1 MSRAFCETW
10 DSQPPQPCRCLCFE
24 LTQITRTTPL
34 RWMTLHL
41 SQIFFTDARTF
52 ITFSAYSALVRSFAK
67 NAQDD
72 ASGLP
77 LRSRPLNSV
86 ICSDTQSVRDSGR
99 RAKARLRPCPRA
111 GCG

>member
-1 MSRAFCETW
+1 MANGCY
-10 DSQPPQPCRCLCFE
+10 PCRCLCFAT
-24 LTQITRTTPL
+24 TQITRTTPL

-52 ITFSAYSALVRSFAK
+52 IIFPAYSTLVRSFAK

-77 LRSRPLNSV
+77 LRSRPLNGV
-86 ICSDTQSVRDSGR
+86 IYNDTQFFRDSGR
-99 RAKARLRPCPRA
+99 RAKARLLLCRRA
-111 GCG
+111 GCE